1 MNRTKP
7 TYEQSFTSTLLMKG
21 AFRKRGQQN
30 AAKTEWNDPRYFRN
44 FTMVNS
50 PGKLMELKFDLTM
63 KPSDVQCI
71 HFRANKNYLCVD
83 NLPFYFYKTHADST
97 YMNI

>member
-1 MNRTKP
+1 
-7 TYEQSFTSTLLMKG
+7 MKG

-30 AAKTEWNDPRYFRN
+30 AANTERNDPRYFRN
-44 FTMVNS
+44 FTRVNS

-71 HFRANKNYLCVD
+71 
-83 NLPFYFYKTHADST
+83 PFYFYRTHADST